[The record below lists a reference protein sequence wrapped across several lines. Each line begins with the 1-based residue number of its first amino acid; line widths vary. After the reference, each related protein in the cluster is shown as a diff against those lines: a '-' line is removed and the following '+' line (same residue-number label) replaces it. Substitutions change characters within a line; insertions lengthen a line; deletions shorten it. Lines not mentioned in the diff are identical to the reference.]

1 MYIPIFGYE
10 VSKSKSYKLLNV
22 SQKDKIEFF
31 SYLKMCKKWAKTIIF
46 PCFVL
51 DISDQSGKKFKK
63 SIIEYQ
69 LFKKKFKKKM
79 KKDFVYS
86 KNGRIFATSKHENES
101 CLT

>member
-1 MYIPIFGYE
+1 MGKNDNIPMLFSGYFG
-10 VSKSKSYKLLNV
+10 SIWK
-22 SQKDKIEFF
+22 KI
-31 SYLKMCKKWAKTIIF
+31 
-46 PCFVL
+46 
-51 DISDQSGKKFKK
+51 KK
-63 SIIEYQ
+63 SIIENQ